1 MTNETNDTDGEGD
14 TTSSVASSADL
25 PTVTADDLADV
36 SIPTGRVGCLVLA
49 AGTSSRFGD
58 ENKLLAEIG
67 GEALVRRAVVS
78 ALASPVDEVVV
89 VVGHNAPVVRE
100 TLSNLEV
107 EFVTN
112 DDHEQ
117 GQSTSIHAGV
127 AAARERDWDA
137 AVFALGDM
145 PHVDPGSIERLLK
158 AYAADHGTILA
169 AAYDRQRG
177 NPALF
182 DAAHFDALE
191 EIEGDTG
198 GRELIVGSAAAAL
211 VDTDDPGVVRDID
224 RRDDID
230 RLG

>member
-1 MTNETNDTDGEGD
+1 MTNATNDGDD
-14 TTSSVASSADL
+14 TTTNGNGSAVEL
-25 PTVTADDLADV
+25 PTVTTGDLADV
-36 SIPTGRVGCLVLA
+36 SMPHGRIGCIVLA
-49 AGTSSRFGD
+49 AGTSSRFEDG
-58 ENKLLAEIG
+58 NKLLAEIES
-67 GEALVRRAVVS
+67 EALVRRAAAS

-89 VVGHNAPVVRE
+89 VVGHEASAVRKA
-100 TLSNLEV
+100 LSGLAV
-107 EFVTN
+107 GFVTN
-112 DDHEQ
+112 DDYEQ
-117 GQSTSIHAGV
+117 GQSTSVRAGV
-127 AAARERDWDA
+127 AAARERNWDA

-145 PHVDPGSIERLLK
+145 PHVGPASIDRVLK